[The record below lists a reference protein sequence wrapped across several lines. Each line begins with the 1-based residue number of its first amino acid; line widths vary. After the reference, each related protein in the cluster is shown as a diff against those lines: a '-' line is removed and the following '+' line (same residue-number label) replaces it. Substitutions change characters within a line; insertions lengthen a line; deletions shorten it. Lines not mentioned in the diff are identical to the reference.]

1 MRLQAESKAQP
12 GMSGG
17 ALGHLC
23 TRPWLPILRRKV
35 AKGRKAN
42 SIALLRH
49 REGYYAASFR
59 IVRGAL
65 AEYWAGPSLALSAPP

>member
-1 MRLQAESKAQP
+1 VESKAQP
-12 GMSGG
+12 GMSWRGFG
-17 ALGHLC
+17 AFVHSAL
-23 TRPWLPILRRKV
+23 

-65 AEYWAGPSLALSAPP
+65 PEYWAGPSLAIVVESEP